1 MEHTR
6 EYRSPL
12 AEAEKRLLIRL
23 AHRLPSSIHSDHLTG
38 LALLSMLA
46 AGAAFAAIPRTAW
59 AAAAFIALLA
69 LNWFGDSLDGTVA
82 RVRHRQRP
90 RYGFYVDH
98 VVDLIGTAALL
109 VGMAASGM
117 MTPVLAFALLATY
130 FMVAAE
136 SFLGTHALGIFR
148 MSFAGFGPT
157 ELRILLAAG
166 AIKVAIDPSVAIAG
180 HHMLLLDV
188 GAAMAIVGLLVAFGC
203 TAVRNAVCLYRAEP
217 LPRIADTDSHRAHPS
232 PTADRIDGRVAPCP

>member
-1 MEHTR
+1 MSHTR

-23 AHRLPSSIHSDHLTG
+23 AHTLPRSIHSDHLTG

-46 AGAAFAAIPRTAW
+46 AGPAFAAISRTAW
-59 AAAAFIALLA
+59 AAVAFIALLA

-98 VVDLIGTAALL
+98 VVDLIGTAAL
-109 VGMAASGM
+109 VTGMAASGS
-117 MTPVLAFALLATY
+117 MTPVLAFAVLATY

-136 SFLGTHALGIFR
+136 SFLGTHSLGVFR

-166 AIKVAIDPSVAIAG
+166 AIKVAIDPWVDIAG
-180 HHMLLLDV
+180 RQMLLLDV
-188 GAAMAIVGLLVAFGC
+188 GGVVAIVGLLAAFAC

-217 LPRIADTDSHRAHPS
+217 LPSIADHRPRGTPRRDSTDH
-232 PTADRIDGRVAPCP
+232 IDGRIAPCP